1 MECAGD
7 DGDGG
12 GMRGGGHS
20 RSLSIAEKLWVRK
33 GDRREADASFL
44 SLSPHAAGTKCLN
57 RYVISTLHIHKRIIE
72 SNL

>member
-20 RSLSIAEKLWVRK
+20 RSLFIAEKLWGWGVRK
-33 GDRREADASFL
+33 GDRRGVDASFF
-44 SLSPHAAGTKCLN
+44 SFPH
-57 RYVISTLHIHKRIIE
+57 TLQGP
-72 SNL
+72 NA